1 MKEISDEFMMQTI
14 SQAKLYSVVLLKAS
28 DNYGTPESQPIVWEH
43 ARRNFALREEGLLAV
58 VCPISDESDLKG
70 IGIFN
75 ADIEQTK
82 QIMAEDPGVKA
93 GIFTFEVHAARSF
106 PGDCLPK

>member
-14 SQAKLYSVVLLKAS
+14 SQAKLYSVVLLRAS
-28 DNYGTPESQPIVWEH
+28 DKYGTPESQPLIWEH

-58 VCPISDESDLKG
+58 VCPISDETELKG
-70 IGIFN
+70 MGIFN
-75 ADIEQTK
+75 ADVDQTRL
-82 QIMAEDPGVKA
+82 IMEGDPAVKA
-93 GIFTFEVHAARSF
+93 GIFTFEVHSARSF

>member
-14 SQAKLYSVVLLKAS
+14 SQAKLYSVVLLKAF
-28 DNYGTPESQPIVWEH
+28 DNYGTPESQPLIWEH
-43 ARRNFALREEGLLAV
+43 ARRNFALREEGLLAI

-75 ADIEQTK
+75 AGVDQTRL
-82 QIMAEDPGVKA
+82 IMEEDPAVKA
-93 GIFTFEVHAARSF
+93 GIFTFEVHSARSF